1 MKYILRTAVVAA
13 LIILSLTATAQ
24 SYRINISK
32 TDGSRLTMPTKDIE
46 SIVFQPVQTDLT
58 HYERF
63 AGDWYL
69 VAQPSGSVNE
79 QGIHT
84 TTTSN
89 IHFVATLPSSGSTD
103 YGRYL
108 YCHADT
114 FYQSRSGQIYPA
126 DWRLEYNYDSQSGR
140 GKIGMEL
147 SEETPASPLEFMEQ
161 PTAYLDDGMFYWG
174 ISSKRTQGDS
184 GHRYI
189 YLLTENIDRQ
199 ALEGM
204 TLWAEWTEADV
215 TTNMQTHAF
224 IFPQKYEIYGIVSLD
239 KPCFLNPS
247 PIVGYIDIWAG
258 PRLLRQKI
266 EP

>member
-1 MKYILRTAVVAA
+1 MRHLLRAAVAAA
-13 LIILSLTATAQ
+13 LIIHTLTATAQ
-24 SYRINISK
+24 GFRINISK
-32 TDGSRLTMPTKDIE
+32 TDGSRIAMPVKDIE
-46 SIVFQPVQTDLT
+46 SIVFLPVQTDLT

-63 AGDWYL
+63 TGDWYL
-69 VAQPSGSVNE
+69 VAQPSGTVNE

-89 IHFVATLPSSGSTD
+89 IHFVASLPPAGSTD
-103 YGRYL
+103 YGLYL
-108 YCHADT
+108 YCHADS

-126 DWRLEYNYDSQSGR
+126 DWRLEYVFDPQTGR
-140 GKIGMEL
+140 GQIGMEL
-147 SEETPASPLEFMEQ
+147 SEMTPASTREFLEQ
-161 PTAYLDDGMFYWG
+161 PAAYLDNGTFYWG
-174 ISSKRTQGDS
+174 VSSKRTQGDS

-224 IFPQKYEIYGIVSLD
+224 VFPQKYEIYGIVSLD
-239 KPCFLNPS
+239 RPCFQAPY

-258 PRLLRQKI
+258 PRLSRQKI